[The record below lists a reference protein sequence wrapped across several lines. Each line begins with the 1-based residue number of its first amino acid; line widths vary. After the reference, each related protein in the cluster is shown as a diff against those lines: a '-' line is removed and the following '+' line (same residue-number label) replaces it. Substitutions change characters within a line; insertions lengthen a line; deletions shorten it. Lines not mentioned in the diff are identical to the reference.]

1 MLIGAI
7 ALAIVAGGSASAAKP
22 QTLKITINAMAFAA
36 APAAIK
42 VGDTIEW
49 INQDIVDH
57 TSTDK
62 KKPPLWNVSIAPGK
76 SARVVMKTAGTFD
89 YYCRYHPNMIGRV
102 IVGGPGKKS
111 TQ

>member
-7 ALAIVAGGSASAAKP
+7 AFAIVAGGSAAAAKP
-22 QTLKITINAMAFAA
+22 QTLKITISGMAFSA
-36 APAAIK
+36 APASIN

-57 TSTDK
+57 TSTEK
-62 KKPPLWNVSIAPGK
+62 AKQLWNVSIPPGK

-89 YYCRYHPNMIGRV
+89 FYCRYHPNMIGRV
-102 IVGGPGKKS
+102 IVGVPGKK
-111 TQ
+111 TTK